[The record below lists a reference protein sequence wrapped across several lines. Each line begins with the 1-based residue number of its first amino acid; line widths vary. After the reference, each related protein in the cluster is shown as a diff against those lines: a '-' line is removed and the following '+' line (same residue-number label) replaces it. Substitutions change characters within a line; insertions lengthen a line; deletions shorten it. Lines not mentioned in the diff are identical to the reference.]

1 MRIARFEGPTG
12 RQWGFVDGELIRAV
26 TVGPGLVD
34 ALGDDELLT
43 SLKTSLNS
51 TYDLS
56 EVRLL
61 APLEAPPQFIGVG
74 LNYRDHASESGF
86 DVPAQPVTF
95 GFLRNAIVGPGDA
108 ICLPPFTSTV
118 DWEAE
123 MAIVIGRGGKDIPA
137 AEALSHV
144 AGYTI
149 VNDVSSRDLQQSEG
163 QWSRAKSFDG
173 FKPMGPW
180 IVTTDELGAAAD
192 LDISLTV
199 NGVTKQASNTR
210 ELIFDVPY
218 LVSHLSR
225 ATTLLPGAVI
235 STGTPAGV
243 GFSRQPPEYLR
254 AGDVVSISI
263 DGIGTLANP
272 VVDDVK

>member
-210 ELIFDVPY
+210 ELIFDVG
-218 LVSHLSR
+218 VFR
-225 ATTLLPGAVI
+225 AADA
-235 STGTPAGV
+235 PAEMAHPV
-243 GFSRQPPEYLR
+243 RPPP
-254 AGDVVSISI
+254 A
-263 DGIGTLANP
+263 DG
-272 VVDDVK
+272 